1 MKQHAA
7 TSERRDGVP
16 YGLSVKLGEGRMTKI
31 FIKGIVKGEDWRYNK
46 DTILGFGGIFVKKR
60 VFGILIVFSLMA
72 SFGSFLPVNAETLT
86 YGDYTYTVTDGK
98 ATITDV
104 DETISGDIIIPDTI
118 GSYPVTGIGDNAFKN
133 CTSLTSIT
141 IPSGVTSIGYYA
153 FWQCT
158 GLESISIPNSV
169 TSIKGCAFTRC
180 TSLTSITIPNSVT
193 SLGYSAFHGCAALTS
208 ITLSEKVTS
217 IEDST
222 FYQCES
228 LKSVTIP
235 SGVTSISEKAF
246 WNAGLT
252 NIAVD
257 SGNTAYCSVDGVLFS
272 KDKTVLCCYPA
283 GKGGTS
289 YTVPDGVT
297 KVGAYAFYK
306 CSGLTSVEIPNG
318 VTSVGDWAF
327 YECRKLSK
335 ITLPDGLGRINDYVF
350 GECSGLTDIKIPDSV
365 TSIGGQTFDGCESLT
380 SITIPNG
387 VTKIGAYAFC
397 YCTGLTSVVIPD
409 SVTQIGDYAFSQCT
423 GLKDIYYA
431 GSKEKWDS
439 ILKSEIASSV
449 TVTYQCIVV
458 EANTAAEDAEM
469 WAAYYRNGILC
480 GAETTA
486 YSLEQGRNVV
496 SFTKADFDEADTVK
510 IMFWKK
516 NTLTPLTEV
525 YTMAKNKT

>member
-1 MKQHAA
+1 MKK
-7 TSERRDGVP
+7 GVF
-16 YGLSVKLGEGRMTKI
+16 S
-31 FIKGIVKGEDWRYNK
+31 
-46 DTILGFGGIFVKKR
+46 
-60 VFGILIVFSLMA
+60 ILIVFSLMT
-72 SFGSFLPVNAETLT
+72 SLWSFLPVNAENTESLT
-86 YGDYTYTVTDGK
+86 DGNYTYTVTDGK
-98 ATITDV
+98 ATVADF
-104 DETISGDIIIPDTI
+104 DESVSGAVTIPDTL
-118 GSYPVTGIGDNAFKN
+118 GGYPVTGIGDWAFSN
-133 CTSLTSIT
+133 CKSLTSIT

-153 FWQCT
+153 FWNCT

-169 TSIKGCAFTRC
+169 TCIEGCVFTTC

-193 SLGYSAFHGCAALTS
+193 SLGYGAFYGCAALTS
-208 ITLSEKVTS
+208 ITLSDKVTS
-217 IEDST
+217 IGDST

-327 YECRKLSK
+327 CECRKLSK
-335 ITLPDGLGRINDYVF
+335 ITLPDGLERINDYVF
-350 GECSGLTDIKIPDSV
+350 DECSGLTDIKIPNSV
-365 TSIGGQTFDGCESLT
+365 TSIGGQAFDGCESLT

-397 YCTGLTSVVIPD
+397 YCTGL
-409 SVTQIGDYAFSQCT
+409 
-423 GLKDIYYA
+423 KDIYYA
-431 GSKEKWDS
+431 GSEEKWNS
-439 ILKSEIASSV
+439 ILESEIGHAPSA
-449 TVTYQCIVV
+449 TVRYHCIVV
-458 EANTAAEDAEM
+458 EANAAAEDAEM
-469 WAAYYRNGILC
+469 WAAYYRSGILC

-486 YSLEQGRNVV
+486 YSLKQRRNVV
-496 SFTKADFDEADTVK
+496 SFTKADFDDADTVK
-510 IMFWKK
+510 VMFWKK
-516 NTLTPLTEV
+516 GTLTPLTEV
-525 YTMAKNKT
+525 YTMAKSET

>member
-1 MKQHAA
+1 M
-7 TSERRDGVP
+7 
-16 YGLSVKLGEGRMTKI
+16 
-31 FIKGIVKGEDWRYNK
+31 
-46 DTILGFGGIFVKKR
+46 LGFGEIFVKKG
-60 VFGILIVFSLMA
+60 VFSILIVFSLMT
-72 SFGSFLPVNAETLT
+72 SLWSFLPVNAENTESLT
-86 YGDYTYTVTDGK
+86 DGNYTYTVTDGK
-98 ATITDV
+98 ATVADF
-104 DETISGDIIIPDTI
+104 DESVSGAVTIPDTL
-118 GSYPVTGIGDNAFKN
+118 GGYPVTGIGDWAFSN
-133 CTSLTSIT
+133 CKSLTSIT

-153 FWQCT
+153 FWNCT

-169 TSIKGCAFTRC
+169 TCIEGCVFTTC

-193 SLGYSAFHGCAALTS
+193 SLGYGAFYGCAALTS
-208 ITLSEKVTS
+208 ITLSDKVTS
-217 IEDST
+217 IGDST

-318 VTSVGDWAF
+318 VTSV
-327 YECRKLSK
+327 
-335 ITLPDGLGRINDYVF
+335 
-350 GECSGLTDIKIPDSV
+350 
-365 TSIGGQTFDGCESLT
+365 
-380 SITIPNG
+380 
-387 VTKIGAYAFC
+387 
-397 YCTGLTSVVIPD
+397 VIPD
-409 SVTQIGDYAFSQCT
+409 SVTQIGDYAFFQCI

-431 GSKEKWDS
+431 GSEEKWNS
-439 ILKSEIASSV
+439 ILESEIGHAPSA
-449 TVTYQCIVV
+449 TVRYHCIVV
-458 EANTAAEDAEM
+458 EANAAAEDAEM
-469 WAAYYRNGILC
+469 WAAYYRSGILC

-486 YSLEQGRNVV
+486 YSLKQGRNVV
-496 SFTKADFDEADTVK
+496 SFTKADFDDADTVK
-510 IMFWKK
+510 VMFWKK
-516 NTLTPLTEV
+516 GTLTPLTEV
-525 YTMAKNKT
+525 YTMAKSET